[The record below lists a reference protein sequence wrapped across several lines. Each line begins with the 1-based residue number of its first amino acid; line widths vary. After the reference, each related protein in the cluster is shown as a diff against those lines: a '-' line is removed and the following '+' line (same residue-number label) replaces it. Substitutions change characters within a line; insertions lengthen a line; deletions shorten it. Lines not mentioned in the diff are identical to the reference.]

1 MWDQKDGSAVK
12 SKDCPSKESRFWF
25 SASHGGFTTVYNVKE
40 EPDTLFWPSHHYMY
54 TYIHAARTLLHL
66 NTKQKGVCGEMPALA
81 VRALTALPE
90 DLDWIPSS
98 YAWQLTTACNC
109 SSRDAE
115 LSSGP
120 HRHQVHTWCTDL

>member
-12 SKDCPSKESRFWF
+12 SKDCSSKESRFWF
-25 SASHGGFTTVYNVKE
+25 SVSHGGFTTVCNVKSRGQ
-40 EPDTLFWPSHHYMY
+40 TPSSGLHITTC
-54 TYIHAARTLLHL
+54 TYIHTARTLLHL

-81 VRALTALPE
+81 VRALAALPE

-98 YAWQLTTACNC
+98 YAWQLTTTCNC